1 MIKLSERIKEL
12 RLRDGKTQE
21 AVAVELGITAQAV
34 SRWEKGICYPDMEI
48 LPSLANYFN
57 VSIDELFGYDNERS
71 KRIDELVEKINNMNN
86 QNAGEDVN
94 MDECITLARDAL
106 IEFPGNESL
115 MLSLASVLYNAGY
128 VRYGEMHITD
138 EEGYSVYDVERHRTY
153 KEWQEAIKLYEK
165 LIPTL
170 PEGKARHKAVT
181 ELAQLYKNTGEKEKA
196 LALSESALDLAASK
210 PFLRLQAYDG
220 KEAVIATGE
229 LLLET
234 VSKSAEQMVRIVLDD
249 GTMLPKEAAKTL
261 QHVEDMYKN
270 ICGDSYGRNYAFLS
284 CVQMLRS
291 YYLWLADEKDEAFN
305 VLDKA
310 NKFAKKYDALRE
322 SKNTNY
328 TSPLLRHVSMHVE
341 KVPENSA
348 FHKELPNLWPWWD
361 VPEKEKVLEEMK
373 ADPRFK
379 QFVDFETTD

>member
-71 KRIDELVEKINNMNN
+71 KRIEELVKKINDMNN

-138 EEGYSVYDVERHRTY
+138 EEGYSVYDVERHKTY

-170 PEGKARHKAVT
+170 PEGKARHKAVI
-181 ELAQLYKNTGEKEKA
+181 ELAQLYKNTGEKGKA
-196 LALSESALDLAASK
+196 LALSESAPDLAASK

-220 KEAVIATGE
+220 KEAVIATEE

-249 GTMLPKEAAKTL
+249 GTMGPKDAAKTL

-291 YYLWLADEKDEAFN
+291 YYLWLADEEDEAFN
-305 VLDKA
+305 ALDRA
-310 NKFAKKYDALRE
+310 LMLAKEYDKLHDSE
-322 SKNTNY
+322 DTNFK
-328 TSPLLRHVSMHVE
+328 SPLLKNVSMHVE

>member
-71 KRIDELVEKINNMNN
+71 KRIDELVEKINNINN

-94 MDECITLARDAL
+94 MDECIALARDAL

-170 PEGKARHKAVT
+170 PEGKKRHKAVT
-181 ELAQLYKNTGEKEKA
+181 ELAQLYKNTGEQEKA
-196 LALSESALDLAASK
+196 LALSESAPDLAASK

-220 KEAVIATGE
+220 KEAVTATGE

-249 GTMLPKEAAKTL
+249 GTIASKDAAKTL

-270 ICGDSYGRNYAFLS
+270 ICGESYGRNYAFLS

-305 VLDKA
+305 ALDRA
-310 NKFAKKYDALRE
+310 LMLAKEYDKLHD
-322 SKNTNY
+322 SKDTNFK
-328 TSPLLRHVSMHVE
+328 TPLLKNVSMHIE

-361 VPEKEKVLEEMK
+361 VSEKEKVLSEMK